1 MIGVNGSSS
10 GETPPRWCPLR
21 SGDTGPIIGGLPL
34 VSLKPSMN
42 GLIDG
47 RTIDFKGT
55 FTKTSAGACLFGSV
69 KG

>member
-1 MIGVNGSSS
+1 
-10 GETPPRWCPLR
+10 
-21 SGDTGPIIGGLPL
+21 
-34 VSLKPSMN
+34 MN

-47 RTIDFKGT
+47 RTIDFEGN